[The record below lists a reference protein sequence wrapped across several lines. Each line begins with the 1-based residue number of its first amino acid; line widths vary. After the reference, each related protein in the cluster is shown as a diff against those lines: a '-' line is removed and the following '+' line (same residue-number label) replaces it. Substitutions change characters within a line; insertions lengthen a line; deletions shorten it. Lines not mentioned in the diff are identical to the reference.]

1 MLGAMDRC
9 FCLLG
14 AAAKSNPVFSVH
26 EVCDSNT
33 RGHEMKL
40 FKPRIIS
47 SIGQIIQQWNR
58 LPQEVV
64 MAKTVSSFK
73 RFLDQYWTETG
84 HGHCQ
89 RPSAY

>member
-1 MLGAMDRC
+1 M
-9 FCLLG
+9 
-14 AAAKSNPVFSVH
+14 
-26 EVCDSNT
+26 
-33 RGHEMKL
+33 
-40 FKPRIIS
+40 
-47 SIGQIIQQWNR
+47 QQWNS

-73 RFLDQYWTETG
+73 HFLDQYWTETG